1 MNQSNLQTQNVINK
15 YSLDEEF
22 DTLFRGDL
30 DSVIKREREA
40 FDELAAPF
48 EKSIVLFGSGQLGRK
63 ALKGLREIGIE
74 PLAFSDNNSKL
85 WNQSIDGLTVLS
97 PEDAAQKFGNKAVF
111 VVTIWGAFSTHRL
124 RHTQE
129 QLQRLNCLKVVSFAF
144 LFWKYAE
151 TFLPHYSLDLPH
163 KVFQEK
169 ENIKKVFSLWA
180 DEQSRQEYLAQLRWR
195 MLLDFDNLPN
205 PIAQEQYF
213 LSDFFNLL
221 PTDVY
226 VDCGAY
232 NGDTIRAFLRHQ
244 DSFAGKIVAF
254 EPDPKN
260 FEKLQR
266 YVSNLPG
273 TIKEKITILPLAT
286 GKQKTKLRF
295 ASTGNS
301 SSSVTDSGTLEIDCI
316 SLDEALADYL
326 PTLIKLDI
334 EGAELDALAGAKEI
348 IRNASPIL
356 TVCAYHC
363 QDHLWQIPLFLH
375 SLSSQYRFFLRPHGV
390 EVWDLICYA
399 VPVSRLNP
407 EFQ

>member
-1 MNQSNLQTQNVINK
+1 MNQSNLQTPNVINK

-111 VVTIWGAFSTHRL
+111 VVTIWGACSTHRL

-129 QLQRLNCLKVVSFAF
+129 QLQQLNCLKVVSCAF
-144 LFWKYAE
+144 LFWKYPE
-151 TFLPHYSLDLPH
+151 IFLPHYCLDLPH
-163 KVFQEK
+163 KVYQQAED
-169 ENIKKVFSLWA
+169 IKKAFSIWA
-180 DEQSRQEYLAQLRWR
+180 DQQSCREYVDQLRWR
-195 MLLDFDNLPN
+195 ILLDFDGLSSPVS
-205 PIAQEQYF
+205 QEQYF
-213 LSDFFNLL
+213 PQDIFTVSS
-221 PTDVY
+221 TDIF

-232 NGDTIRAFLRHQ
+232 DGDTIRCFLKYQ
-244 DSFAGKIVAF
+244 NSFSGKIIAL

-260 FEKLQR
+260 FEELQE
-266 YVSNLPG
+266 YIATLP
-273 TIKEKITILPLAT
+273 TSLQDRITVFPLAAT
-286 GKQKTKLRF
+286 SQRKKIRF
-295 ASTGNS
+295 AATGTV
-301 SSSVTDSGTLEIDCI
+301 SSVITDTGMLEIAGVP
-316 SLDEALADYL
+316 LDELLDNTA
-326 PTLIKLDI
+326 PTFIKMDI
-334 EGAELDALAGAKEI
+334 EGAELDALLGTQKVI
-348 IRNASPIL
+348 QNSLPVL
-356 TVCAYHC
+356 TICLYHC
-363 QDHLWQIPLFLH
+363 QDHLWKIPLLIQ
-375 SLSSQYRFFLRPHGV
+375 SLSSQYRLFLRSHG
-390 EVWDLICYA
+390 EECWDLNCYA

>member
-1 MNQSNLQTQNVINK
+1 MNQPNLQTQDLINE
-15 YSLDEEF
+15 YSLAEEF
-22 DTLFRGDL
+22 DTLFSGDF
-30 DSVIKREREA
+30 DAVVTREREA
-40 FDELAAPF
+40 FDKLAAPF

-85 WNQSIDGLTVLS
+85 WNQSIDGLTVFS
-97 PEDAAQKFGNKAVF
+97 PEDAAQKFGEKAVF
-111 VVTIWGAFSTHRL
+111 VVTIWGACSTHRFA
-124 RHTQE
+124 HTQE
-129 QLQRLNCLKVVSFAF
+129 QLKRLNCLKVVSFAF

-151 TFLPHYSLDLPH
+151 AFLPHYSLDLPH

-195 MLLDFDNLPN
+195 MLLDFDSLPN

-213 LSDFFNLL
+213 LGDFFNLL

-232 NGDTIRAFLRHQ
+232 NGDTVRAFLRHQ
-244 DSFAGKIVAF
+244 DSFSGKIVAF

-266 YVSNLPG
+266 YVSNLPS

-295 ASTGNS
+295 ASTGS
-301 SSSVTDSGTLEIDCI
+301 SSSSITDSGTLEIDCI

-334 EGAELDALAGAKEI
+334 EEAELDTLTGAKEI

-363 QDHLWQIPLFLH
+363 QDHLWQIPLFVH

-399 VPVSRLNP
+399 VPVSRLKP